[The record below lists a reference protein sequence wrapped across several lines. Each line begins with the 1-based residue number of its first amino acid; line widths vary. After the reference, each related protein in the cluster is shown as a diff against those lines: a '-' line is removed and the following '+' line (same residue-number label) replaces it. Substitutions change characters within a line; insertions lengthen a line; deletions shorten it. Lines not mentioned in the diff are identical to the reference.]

1 MSRFLVLV
9 ATLVLVVGAALGGRP
24 AGPLAAQDA
33 TPVAQDAAPMTGGGM
48 LRPES
53 LAGHQFFLAYT
64 GTTPEF
70 RAWEGLT
77 ALLEFSADRYAVH
90 FLTTHPEVPREHG
103 GTWTPG
109 PAGPTTLSWNA
120 EEEEGL
126 PGSWV
131 FTFEFASST
140 VGTFTSGPADGAGQ
154 APGIFLLKQ

>member
-1 MSRFLVLV
+1 MRRLPL
-9 ATLVLVVGAALGGRP
+9 LVVLLALTL
-24 AGPLAAQDA
+24 AGSARAVAQDA
-33 TPVAQDAAPMTGGGM
+33 TPVAEGGM

-53 LAGHQFFLAYT
+53 LAGHRFFLAYT

-77 ALLEFSADRYAVH
+77 ALLEFSADRYAVR
-90 FLTTHPEVPREHG
+90 FLTTHPEVPREHS

-120 EEEEGL
+120 EEEQGL

-131 FTFEFASST
+131 FTFEFASPT
-140 VGTFTSGPADGAGQ
+140 VGTFVSGPKAGAGQ

>member
-1 MSRFLVLV
+1 MLRVLLLVVLLALPLAGLTRAMSR
-9 ATLVLVVGAALGGRP
+9 
-24 AGPLAAQDA
+24 DA
-33 TPVAQDAAPMTGGGM
+33 TPAAGGGV
-48 LRPES
+48 LRPAT
-53 LAGHQFFLAYT
+53 LAGHRFFLTYT

-77 ALLEFSADRYAVH
+77 ALLEFSTDRYAVR

-120 EEEEGL
+120 EEEQGL

-131 FTFEFASST
+131 FTFEFASPT
-140 VGTFTSGPADGAGQ
+140 VGTFTSGPKVGPGQ
-154 APGIFLLKQ
+154 APGIFLLKE